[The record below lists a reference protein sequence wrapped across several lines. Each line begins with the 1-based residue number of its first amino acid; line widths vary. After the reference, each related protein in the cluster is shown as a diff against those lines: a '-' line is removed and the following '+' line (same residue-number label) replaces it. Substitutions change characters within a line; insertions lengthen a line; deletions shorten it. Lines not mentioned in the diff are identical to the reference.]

1 MDHLYLFFWYNLQ
14 PYFYITGLEV
24 ICKHTDFT
32 KIFLPSND
40 IVFLTRVILSE
51 GTEQLPKANLHPFEV
66 ISKPLPF
73 MKSLLHYCLEEAGS
87 LVCICTSSI
96 QENFP
101 SAASGSHVST
111 LWVAVWARAPWWTTG
126 LLVSQISFL
135 LCSQVRPGLHIGV
148 NGVLYEENK
157 NSSQMNS

>member
-1 MDHLYLFFWYNLQ
+1 M
-14 PYFYITGLEV
+14 

-101 SAASGSHVST
+101 SGSKRVPREHVVGGCVGQGS
-111 LWVAVWARAPWWTTG
+111 LVDNRAPG
-126 LLVSQISFL
+126 LTD
-135 LCSQVRPGLHIGV
+135 
-148 NGVLYEENK
+148 
-157 NSSQMNS
+157 

>member
-32 KIFLPSND
+32 KIFLLSGE

-51 GTEQLPKANLHPFEV
+51 GTTAKVNLHPLEV

-73 MKSLLHYCLEEAGS
+73 MKSLLHYCL
-87 LVCICTSSI
+87 
-96 QENFP
+96 
-101 SAASGSHVST
+101 
-111 LWVAVWARAPWWTTG
+111 
-126 LLVSQISFL
+126 
-135 LCSQVRPGLHIGV
+135 
-148 NGVLYEENK
+148 
-157 NSSQMNS
+157 